1 MRLIATEEERVRRN
15 IIVVVAAVAVIAIIP
30 ATGMAGQIT
39 QAVRSTP
46 NGDAKQDAA
55 QIKPL
60 VKKVNTLGAGF
71 AAIRKVLNTAKG
83 DVAILKTKLATAQ
96 SDIGTLKTNVTTA
109 QGDISTLKT
118 DDASTKSSITTIN
131 GALAA
136 GATALSQINAALT
149 NSTTGLVGLN
159 AARPQFG
166 AFANTGVLIAGTG
179 QVTGASGPKTNATE
193 GAGALADF
201 YIVDF
206 GNDVS
211 LRFLQV
217 TQFPT
222 GGASTNRATMAVDCG
237 ASAAATTLCST
248 VAGSSDSSKNHVV
261 VQFGSV
267 GSGAADTSWEVAAL
281 SG

>member
-15 IIVVVAAVAVIAIIP
+15 IIVVVAAVAAIAIIP

-71 AAIRKVLNTAKG
+71 AAIKKVLNTAKG
-83 DVAILKTKLATAQ
+83 DVAILKTKLASAQ

-118 DDASTKSSITTIN
+118 DDASAKSSITTIN
-131 GALAA
+131 GELAA
-136 GATALSQINAALT
+136 GATALSQINDALT

-166 AFANTGVLIAGTG
+166 AYDSAGVFQGGTG
-179 QVTGASGPKTNATE
+179 AVSGASGPKANAI
-193 GAGALADF
+193 GHNLGSF
-201 YIVDF
+201 VIDF
-206 GNDVS
+206 GNDVH
-211 LRFLQV
+211 LRYV
-217 TQFPT
+217 VASPFP
-222 GGASTNRATMAVDCG
+222 GSAAAGVPQAVDCAAPG
-237 ASAAATTLCST
+237 AAATCGALDG
-248 VAGSSDSSKNHVV
+248 AGTDASPNHVLV
-261 VQFGSV
+261 VFGA
-267 GSGAADTSWEVAAL
+267 GGTAPAAGFEIAAL

>member
-1 MRLIATEEERVRRN
+1 MLA
-15 IIVVVAAVAVIAIIP
+15 VAAIAAIAILP
-30 ATGMAGQIT
+30 ATGLAKPKQ
-39 QAVRSTP
+39 
-46 NGDAKQDAA
+46 NDAKQDAA
-55 QIKPL
+55 L
-60 VKKVNTLGAGF
+60 VKPIVKKIVGLTAGL
-71 AAIRKVLNTAKG
+71 R
-83 DVAILKTKLATAQ
+83 ILKGGLTTAQ
-96 SDIGTLKTNVTTA
+96 SNISALKTSVNGLKTGLTAA

-118 DDASTKSSITTIN
+118 DDASTQSAITTIN
-131 GALAA
+131 AQLAA
-136 GATALSQINAALT
+136 GATALTQINAALT

-159 AARPQFG
+159 NARPQFG

-193 GAGALADF
+193 GAGALANF

-222 GGASTNRATMAVDCG
+222 GGASTNRAAMAVDCG
-237 ASAAATTLCST
+237 ASASATTLCST
-248 VAGSSDSSKNHVV
+248 VAGVSDSSKNHVV
-261 VQFGSV
+261 VQFGSA
-267 GSGAADTSWEVAAL
+267 GSGAADTSWEVAAI